1 MTPEYR
7 KRAEKRIKEYLKG
20 QGFEKI
26 KNMQVEKTFDDLE
39 TEVHVWNVKTAQGA
53 WWVVQGDYVPMNLY
67 TQDEFY
73 FSADEAYS
81 FHIGITDR
89 LEQRRRNN
97 FNHIIDELP
106 LDIDRVKSI
115 KRNLTEIG
123 QQLNNTSLN
132 SEEVQQ
138 IGLTCRESLIQ
149 LGNELTKQNEGVL
162 EENDL
167 KASDFK
173 GIVKEVIKLHAPGK
187 SNRSIRK
194 HARRIS
200 KMAWNYSSE
209 LVHSKNRHVPDAKLC
224 LLFTSSTVSV
234 FENLYLKYLGFD
246 NEEDCPECK
255 SRNYT
260 IIQTENNSE
269 HLFECQDCGYK
280 EVITVY
286 NEKE

>member
-7 KRAEKRIKEYLKG
+7 KRAEKRITEYLQG
-20 QGFEKI
+20 QGFENI
-26 KNMQVEKTFDDLE
+26 KNMQVEETFDDLE
-39 TEVHVWNVKTAQGA
+39 SEVHVWNVKTDQGS

-67 TQDEFY
+67 TQGEFY

-97 FNHIIDELP
+97 FKHIIDELP
-106 LDIDRVKSI
+106 LDIDKVKSI
-115 KRNLTEIG
+115 KRNLTNIG
-123 QQLNNTSLN
+123 QQLNNTSLS

-149 LGNELTKQNEGVL
+149 LGNELTKKNAGIL
-162 EENDL
+162 EKNNL

-173 GIVKEVIKLHAPGK
+173 GIAKEVIKIYASGK
-187 SNRSIRK
+187 SNKSIRK
-194 HARRIS
+194 YARSIS
-200 KMAWNYSSE
+200 EMAWNYSSE
-209 LVHSKNRHVPDAKLC
+209 LVHSKSRHVPDAKLS
-224 LLFTSSTVSV
+224 LLFTSSAVSV

-246 NEEDCPECK
+246 HEEDCPECK

-260 IIQTENNSE
+260 ITVSENKSE

-280 EVITVY
+280 KVFEVEY
-286 NEKE
+286 NEK